1 MSHRTMLSPLFQMFS
16 TCPQSKDVALEAY
29 YDKVIE
35 VARWSEEAGF
45 EGILVYTD
53 NGLVDNW
60 SIAQVIL
67 EHTKRISP
75 LIAVQP
81 IYVHPYMLA
90 KRIVTLS
97 YLYGRKLYLNM
108 LAGGF
113 NNDLTAL
120 GDETP
125 HDERY
130 ARTTEYTL
138 IVRGLL
144 ENDGPFSF
152 EGKYYQVKNLKM
164 TPAMPKELLPGILIS
179 GSSEAGMQ
187 ASRDIGASAIRY
199 PKPVREET
207 LMQEKVAPG
216 IRLGIIAREKSKDA
230 WELAYKRFPAD
241 RKGQIAHELAMKVS
255 DSVWHHELSDLDEKP
270 VSSENPYWLR
280 PFQNYQTFCPYLVG
294 SYAQVAAELKHYR
307 DLGFEVFIT
316 DIPTCQEDL
325 YHIQQVVD
333 HAIMV
338 PS

>member
-1 MSHRTMLSPLFQMFS
+1 MKQHKPLKSMLQMFS
-16 TCPQSKDVALEAY
+16 TCPQSKDVPITEY

-35 VARWSEEAGF
+35 VARWSEDAGF
-45 EGILVYTD
+45 EGILIYTD

-60 SIAQVIL
+60 SIAQVVL
-67 EHTKRISP
+67 ENTERISP

-97 YLYGRKLYLNM
+97 HLYGRKLYLNM

-120 GDETP
+120 GDDTP

-130 ARTTEYTL
+130 ARTVEYTL
-138 IVRGLL
+138 ILRALL
-144 ENDGPFSF
+144 ENDGPVTF
-152 EGKYYQVKNLKM
+152 EGNYYQVKNLKM
-164 TPAMPKELLPGILIS
+164 TPSMPKDLQPGILIS

-207 LMQEKVAPG
+207 IMHEPVAPG
-216 IRLGIIAREKSKDA
+216 IRLGIIARDKAEDA
-230 WELAYKRFPAD
+230 WEIAYDRFPAT
-241 RKGQIAHELAMKVS
+241 RQGQLAHQLAMKVS

-270 VSSENPYWLR
+270 AQPGNPYWLR

-294 SYAQVAAELKHYR
+294 TYDRVAEELGHYR
-307 DLGFEVFIT
+307 SLGFEVFIT
-316 DIPTCQEDL
+316 DIPTCKEDL

-333 HAIMV
+333 RAIMV
-338 PS
+338 AS